1 MMDRQFLLQTLY
13 NNLEDKSRVLLNKK
27 VIKVDHSD
35 QGVSVQCRD
44 GTTYA
49 GNVVIGADGVYSTV
63 RNEMWR
69 HMDNDH
75 PGMAAKERKCKSERH
90 LFELH

>member
-1 MMDRQFLLQTLY
+1 MDRQFLLQTLY

-27 VIKVDHSD
+27 VVKVDHSD

-49 GNVVIGADGVYSTV
+49 GDVVIGADGVYSTV

-75 PGMAAKERKCKSERH
+75 PGMATKERKCKFGRRISEF
-90 LFELH
+90 L